1 MSRRPPQAPP
11 SGSIRAFVA
20 LDLPAPTR
28 QRLAELGAALRPR
41 VPDLRWVDPRNV
53 HLTLRFLGDASPR
66 ALRVVEE
73 RLRAAGAACPPLEA
87 PVRGLGVF
95 PDRGSPRVLWLGV
108 DLPAPALDLQRSC
121 ERAAV
126 EAGFPREDRPFR
138 SHLTLGRWREGGGR
152 PDLPEVDLG
161 LARLE
166 TLALFRSD
174 LHPRGPTYTPLLT
187 VRLGGLPG

>member
-1 MSRRPPQAPP
+1 M
-11 SGSIRAFVA
+11 A
-20 LDLPAPTR
+20 LELPASAAE
-28 QRLAELGAALRPR
+28 RLGGLLASLRPR

-53 HLTLRFLGDASPR
+53 HLTLRFLGDSSPR

-73 RLRAAGAACPPLEA
+73 QLRERGAACPPLEA

-108 DLPAPALDLQRSC
+108 ELPAPALDLQRAC

-126 EAGFPREDRPFR
+126 AAGFPREDRPFR
-138 SHLTLGRWREGGGR
+138 SHLTLGRWREGGRR

-166 TLALFRSD
+166 TLVLFRSD
-174 LHPRGPTYTPLLT
+174 LQPRGPTYTPLCT
-187 VRLGGLPG
+187 VRLGGRPG